1 MIREFIQL
9 VDEAVDEGFD
19 RGLNLF
25 MESLEEDLVKSEII
39 TESGGFDKVVSQM
52 MTADGIEL
60 LNEEEISE
68 ERIDALLKELEKGE
82 K

>member
-1 MIREFIQL
+1 MLREFIQL
-9 VDEAVDEGFD
+9 VDEAVDEGYD

-25 MESLEEDLVKSEII
+25 MESLEEDLTKNEVIA
-39 TESGGFDKVVSQM
+39 ESGGFDKVISEM

-68 ERIDALLKELEKGE
+68 DQIDALLKELEKEE